1 MLVGKIEQEAGEI
14 VDHIGGRRR
23 LSALKHPHQQI
34 CHRLEVTALKRTYDT
49 HQFILS
55 KLGTEPDLLMVLL
68 IDCLSRTM
76 TSTTLVQLLK
86 IVLHWRGA
94 I

>member
-1 MLVGKIEQEAGEI
+1 MLVRKIEQEAAQI
-14 VDHIGGRRR
+14 VDHIAGRGR

-34 CHRLEVTALKRTYDT
+34 CDRLEVTALKRTYDT

-86 IVLHWRGA
+86 IVLHRGGA